1 MTITNV
7 GLVYCILFITPL
19 IYITFIW
26 RHYHYLWRAA
36 KFKTFLGTYGLLTR
50 GWGRG
55 GGSLSCRTCLQWLK
69 FCRFIWITTPFSHL
83 VPQHLGYWG
92 LLVTLV
98 LSSTYSCKIRFLYS
112 LHNQIGPRQLL
123 LPPIIS
129 VSDSAGANFI
139 FNVEFKSKSKYFFR
153 SLLTF
158 KM

>member
-1 MTITNV
+1 MITNV
-7 GLVYCILFITPL
+7 ELVGCILFSTPL
-19 IYITFIW
+19 KYITFIW
-26 RHYHYLWRAA
+26 RHYHYLLRAA
-36 KFKTFLGTYGLLTR
+36 KFQTMFGAYGLLTR

-55 GGSLSCRTCLQWLK
+55 VSIMPHLPAMTQFLPFHLNNNHPIQSPC
-69 FCRFIWITTPFSHL
+69 TTTK
-83 VPQHLGYWG
+83 GYWG
-92 LLVTLV
+92 PLVTLV

-129 VSDSAGANFI
+129 VSDSAGANFT
-139 FNVEFKSKSKYFFR
+139 FNVEFKSKSRYFDR